1 MLASPIGVGAVYS
14 LFIRHV
20 KHNFSPHF
28 RLPWLAL
35 RTAPAVETARF
46 LNDTRLPATEYTLTV
61 DTSENEVSIL
71 ILDNEAATQ
80 SALQQ
85 VFDSEGWRVQ
95 VVSNPAEAMAE
106 LAREHWT
113 LVLVNVALANL
124 NGPLYATLR
133 ELAHS
138 DAVSEDGSSP
148 LRVLFMTPKM
158 AASWSQPALEKDRLP
173 YVLKPFHLHDF
184 LEKVSD
190 LLMDVSAISEPIRSV
205 KTLAPHR
212 ERRHREHRPVHGQMF
227 ASRDDYIMTEEEL
240 AEYDRQEEE
249 ERKKRQEAEKRREV
263 L

>member
-1 MLASPIGVGAVYS
+1 VA
-14 LFIRHV
+14 
-20 KHNFSPHF
+20 
-28 RLPWLAL
+28 
-35 RTAPAVETARF
+35 AP
-46 LNDTRLPATEYTLTV
+46 
-61 DTSENEVSIL
+61 ENEVSIL

-113 LVLVNVALANL
+113 LVLVNVALANV
-124 NGPLYATLR
+124 NGPLYSTLR
-133 ELAHS
+133 ELAHA
-138 DAVSEDGSSP
+138 DAVSVDGSIP

-158 AASWSQPALEKDRLP
+158 AVKWAQPALEKDRLP

-190 LLMDVSAISEPIRSV
+190 LLLEVSAISEPIRSV
-205 KTLAPHR
+205 KSAAPRR
-212 ERRHREHRPVHGQMF
+212 ERRRRELRPTHGQMF
-227 ASRDDYIMTEEEL
+227 ASRDDYVMTEEEL
-240 AEYDRQEEE
+240 AEYERQEEE
-249 ERKKRQEAEKRREV
+249 ERKKRQEAEKRREM